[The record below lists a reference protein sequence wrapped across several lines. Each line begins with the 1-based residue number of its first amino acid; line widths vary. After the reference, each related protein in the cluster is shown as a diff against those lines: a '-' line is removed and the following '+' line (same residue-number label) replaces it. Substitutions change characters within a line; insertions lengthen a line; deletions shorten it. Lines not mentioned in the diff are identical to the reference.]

1 MVEGVEERW
10 KLGKQ
15 MEECG
20 FLKALF
26 EKTKRI
32 LNEDTDEETSRMALR
47 LAVLRIANIPTSGR
61 VSSK

>member
-1 MVEGVEERW
+1 
-10 KLGKQ
+10 